1 MFLRKTPRKK
11 DGKTHDYWS
20 VVENKRVA
28 CGRVVQRH
36 VLYLGEINS
45 TQAAVWR
52 KAIEVLD
59 DDVGHPRTMALFP
72 EDRCA
77 GIAPDASIV
86 QLRLSDMRL
95 CRPRQWGACW
105 LAGQLWQALQLDRFW
120 ADHLPPSRKGT
131 RWDQV
136 LQVLVSYRLI
146 APGSEWKLHRDWFGR
161 SAMADLLGAD
171 FGLAESHKL
180 YACHDFLLQHKDAL
194 FSHLT
199 ARWRDLFNANF
210 DVLLYDLTST
220 YFEIN
225 ASDVAGG
232 DKRRHGYSRDK
243 RPDCPQVVIALVVTP
258 DGLPLAYEVLPGNTA
273 DCTTLRMFLARIE
286 QQYGRAR
293 RIWVM
298 DRGIPTEAVLAE
310 MRASDPPV
318 QYLVGTPKG
327 RLSRVEKQLLAKPWQ
342 EARPGVSVKLLD
354 EDGELYV
361 FAESAARVSKERAMR
376 RRQLKWLWKR
386 LRELAAM
393 EVPRE
398 EMLMKLGAAR
408 ARAPTAWRLV
418 DIEMDKE
425 SAMFIYALN
434 RLKLRRIRQREG
446 RYLLRTNLT
455 ENDPALLWQ
464 YLHAARCCRTGVQG
478 PEGRPGDTASLPSG
492 STQGRSSYL
501 HCVFGLL
508 PADHVAASPACP
520 GTWADRAECS
530 REVRSRSDDRRSSA
544 DHRRTRAAAH
554 SLHPA
559 GAGTQAPDPAAQAQF
574 AAAATTADHLPHGFQ
589 TPRVVQT
596 FPTNPLI
603 GNGRETE
610 NTPIREDGLTVLPL
624 TGLAATAPSIA
635 AASEHRSSAVV
646 HAFQREH
653 PCPSTGACPGYVKDH
668 IHPLARL
675 RGFASLM
682 HRFQPRSL

>member
-1 MFLRKTPRKK
+1 
-11 DGKTHDYWS
+11 
-20 VVENKRVA
+20 
-28 CGRVVQRH
+28 
-36 VLYLGEINS
+36 
-45 TQAAVWR
+45 
-52 KAIEVLD
+52 
-59 DDVGHPRTMALFP
+59 
-72 EDRCA
+72 
-77 GIAPDASIV
+77 
-86 QLRLSDMRL
+86 
-95 CRPRQWGACW
+95 
-105 LAGQLWQALQLDRFW
+105 LQLDRFW

-464 YLHAARCCRTGVQG
+464 YYMQLVAVEQAFKELKGDLAIRPVFHQEHAGSKLIS
-478 PEGRPGDTASLPSG
+478 SL
-492 STQGRSSYL
+492 RSW
-501 HCVFGLL
+501 
-508 PADHVAASPACP
+508 PIAC
-520 GTWADRAECS
+520 
-530 REVRSRSDDRRSSA
+530 RSRCSVA
-544 DHRRTRAAAH
+544 CM
-554 SLHPA
+554 PW
-559 GAGTQAPDPAAQAQF
+559 
-574 AAAATTADHLPHGFQ
+574 HLG
-589 TPRVVQT
+589 
-596 FPTNPLI
+596 
-603 GNGRETE
+603 
-610 NTPIREDGLTVLPL
+610 
-624 TGLAATAPSIA
+624 
-635 AASEHRSSAVV
+635 
-646 HAFQREH
+646 
-653 PCPSTGACPGYVKDH
+653 
-668 IHPLARL
+668 
-675 RGFASLM
+675 
-682 HRFQPRSL
+682 

>member
-1 MFLRKTPRKK
+1 MFLRKTQRKK
-11 DGKTHDYWS
+11 DGKTHEYWS

-28 CGRVVQRH
+28 GGRIVQRH

-45 TQAAVWR
+45 SQAAVWR

-59 DDVGHPRTMALFP
+59 DDAGRPRTMALFA
-72 EDRCA
+72 EDRCT
-77 GIAPDASIV
+77 GLAPDASVV
-86 QLRLSDMRL
+86 QLRLSEMRL

-120 ADHLPPSRKGT
+120 GDRLPPSCKGT
-131 RWDQV
+131 RWDQI
-136 LQVLVSYRLI
+136 LQVLVAYRLI
-146 APGSEWKLHRDWFGR
+146 APGSEWKLHRDWFGK

-171 FGLAESHKL
+171 FGLAEAHKL
-180 YACHDFLLQHKDAL
+180 YACHDLLLAHKGAL
-194 FSHLT
+194 FAHLT

-225 ASDVAGG
+225 ASDVAEG

-286 QQYGRAR
+286 RQYGRAR
-293 RIWVM
+293 RVWVM

-327 RLSRVEKQLLAKPWQ
+327 RLSRLEKQLLAKPWQ
-342 EARPGVSVKLLD
+342 QARAGVSVKLLA

-361 FAESAARVSKERAMR
+361 FAESADRVSKERAMR

-393 EVPRE
+393 QAPRE

-418 DIEMDKE
+418 DITMDKTGARF
-425 SAMFIYALN
+425 SYALN
-434 RLKLRRIRQREG
+434 RQKLRQTRRREG

-464 YLHAARCCRTGVQG
+464 YYTQLVAVEQAFKNLKGDLAIRPIFHQDERRIETHIFIAFLAYCLQVTLQRRLHALAPGLTAR
-478 PEGRPGDTASLPSG
+478 
-492 STQGRSSYL
+492 
-501 HCVFGLL
+501 
-508 PADHVAASPACP
+508 
-520 GTWADRAECS
+520 RALEK
-530 REVRSRSDDRRSSA
+530 
-544 DHRRTRAAAH
+544 
-554 SLHPA
+554 
-559 GAGTQAPDPAAQAQF
+559 F
-574 AAAATTADHLPHGFQ
+574 AAVQMIDVHLP
-589 TPRVVQT
+589 TT
-596 FPTNPLI
+596 D
-603 GNGRETE
+603 GRELM
-610 NTPIREDGLTVLPL
+610 LTRYTQPEPELQLLIHQLKLQLP
-624 TGLAATAPSIA
+624 PQPPPRIA
-635 AASEHRSSAVV
+635 NGTVPR
-646 HAFQREH
+646 
-653 PCPSTGACPGYVKDH
+653 
-668 IHPLARL
+668 RL
-675 RGFASLM
+675 
-682 HRFQPRSL
+682 P

>member
-28 CGRVVQRH
+28 GGRVVQRH

-45 TQAAVWR
+45 SQAAVWR

-59 DDVGHPRTMALFP
+59 DDAGHPRTLALFP

-77 GIAPDASIV
+77 GIAPDTSVV

-105 LAGQLWQALQLDRFW
+105 LAGQLWRELELDRFW
-120 ADHLPPSRKGT
+120 ADRLPPSRKGT
-131 RWDQV
+131 QWDQV

-146 APGSEWKLHRDWFGR
+146 APGSEWKLHRDWFGK
-161 SAMADLLGAD
+161 SAMVDLLGAD
-171 FGLAESHKL
+171 FGLAEAHKL
-180 YACHDFLLQHKDAL
+180 YACHDLLLQHKADL
-194 FSHLT
+194 FSHLM
-199 ARWRDLFNANF
+199 ARWRDLFGANF

-225 ASDVAGG
+225 ASEVAEG

-243 RPDCPQVVIALVVTP
+243 RPDCPQVVIALVVTT

-286 QQYGRAR
+286 RQYGRAR
-293 RIWVM
+293 RVWVM

-310 MRASDPPV
+310 MRGSDPPV

-327 RLSRVEKQLLAKPWQ
+327 RLSRLEKQLLTKPWQ
-342 EARPGVSVKLLD
+342 KARAGVQVKLLA
-354 EDGELYV
+354 EDDELYV
-361 FAESAARVSKERAMR
+361 YAESVDRASKERAMR
-376 RRQLKWLWKR
+376 SRQLKWLWKR

-393 EVPRE
+393 EIPRE

-408 ARAPTAWRLV
+408 SRAPTAWRLV

-425 SAMFIYALN
+425 SSMFVYTLN
-434 RLKLRRIRQREG
+434 RQKLRRIRRREG

-464 YLHAARCCRTGVQG
+464 YYTQLVAVEEAFKNLKGDLAIRPVFHQEERRIEAHIFIAFLAYCLQITLQRRLHALAPGLTAR
-478 PEGRPGDTASLPSG
+478 
-492 STQGRSSYL
+492 
-501 HCVFGLL
+501 
-508 PADHVAASPACP
+508 
-520 GTWADRAECS
+520 
-530 REVRSRSDDRRSSA
+530 SA
-544 DHRRTRAAAH
+544 
-554 SLHPA
+554 LEK
-559 GAGTQAPDPAAQAQF
+559 F
-574 AAAATTADHLPHGFQ
+574 AAVQMIDVHLP
-589 TPRVVQT
+589 TT
-596 FPTNPLI
+596 D
-603 GNGRETE
+603 GRELL
-610 NTPIREDGLTVLPL
+610 LTRYTQPEPELRLLIQQLRLQLPPQPSPRIA
-624 TGLAATAPSIA
+624 TGSVTRHL
-635 AASEHRSSAVV
+635 
-646 HAFQREH
+646 
-653 PCPSTGACPGYVKDH
+653 
-668 IHPLARL
+668 L
-675 RGFASLM
+675 
-682 HRFQPRSL
+682 